1 MHDMHA
7 LPHTRTHVRTNT
19 RAHMQTHVHTFSVV
33 MVYVLRAAVL
43 LCRLA
48 GTFVMVVLLFHI
60 KQNATALHTAPLI
73 SASVPQPF
81 IIASHPLLLSSPNA
95 ALIAA
100 LKPSCS
106 AQDDTGFSRLGVT
119 HADVHICIRAC
130 THTHTL
136 DTQAHT
142 VCVYPLAD
150 IDRHTHTV
158 HISTCRQTYTQETA
172 LLLHRLQARQLW
184 RTLR

>member
-130 THTHTL
+130 THTHT
-136 DTQAHT
+136 H
-142 VCVYPLAD
+142 
-150 IDRHTHTV
+150 
-158 HISTCRQTYTQETA
+158 
-172 LLLHRLQARQLW
+172 
-184 RTLR
+184 

>member
-1 MHDMHA
+1 MICMHYHIHA
-7 LPHTRTHVRTNT
+7 HASAYQHTCKTHI
-19 RAHMQTHVHTFSVV
+19 HTFSVA

-81 IIASHPLLLSSPNA
+81 IIASHPLLLSSPNV

-100 LKPSCS
+100 L
-106 AQDDTGFSRLGVT
+106 
-119 HADVHICIRAC
+119 H
-130 THTHTL
+130 
-136 DTQAHT
+136 QA
-142 VCVYPLAD
+142 V
-150 IDRHTHTV
+150 
-158 HISTCRQTYTQETA
+158 
-172 LLLHRLQARQLW
+172 LLRTIQASPG
-184 RTLR
+184 

>member
-1 MHDMHA
+1 MSFHGVQRAGHCLSLRVEHKNTESDNIHSIERTGKQHHA
-7 LPHTRTHVRTNT
+7 WYACITTYTHTQVRTNT

-81 IIASHPLLLSSPNA
+81 IIASHPLLLSSPNV

-100 LKPSCS
+100 L
-106 AQDDTGFSRLGVT
+106 
-119 HADVHICIRAC
+119 H
-130 THTHTL
+130 
-136 DTQAHT
+136 QA
-142 VCVYPLAD
+142 V
-150 IDRHTHTV
+150 
-158 HISTCRQTYTQETA
+158 
-172 LLLHRLQARQLW
+172 LLRTIQASPG
-184 RTLR
+184 